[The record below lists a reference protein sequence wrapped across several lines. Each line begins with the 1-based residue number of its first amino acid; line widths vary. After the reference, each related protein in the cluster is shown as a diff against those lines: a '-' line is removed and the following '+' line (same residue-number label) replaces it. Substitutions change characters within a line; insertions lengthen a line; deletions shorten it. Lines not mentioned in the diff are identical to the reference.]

1 VSSYRPLAVYPTGP
15 IIRSP
20 GKRPAGDTP
29 RIPDNLEGMITAR
42 LASACLPIDLPCHQ
56 QGPQVAWEVLRDGG
70 ADDRPSRAGQLNN
83 GCLTIM

>member
-1 VSSYRPLAVYPTGP
+1 
-15 IIRSP
+15 
-20 GKRPAGDTP
+20 
-29 RIPDNLEGMITAR
+29 MITAR